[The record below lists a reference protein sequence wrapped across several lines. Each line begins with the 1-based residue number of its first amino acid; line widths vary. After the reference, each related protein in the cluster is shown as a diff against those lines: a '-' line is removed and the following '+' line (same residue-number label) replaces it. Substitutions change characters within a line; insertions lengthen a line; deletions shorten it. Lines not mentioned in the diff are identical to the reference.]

1 MKCRLRVKRKWLNR
15 NGTSVL
21 PSTADMR
28 QLHRHVGFV
37 PIGDKA
43 GSELACLANEI
54 ECCLSQT
61 KSVLVRRVYRLLE
74 RPPENRALP

>member
-37 PIGDKA
+37 PIGDIIIK
-43 GSELACLANEI
+43 
-54 ECCLSQT
+54 
-61 KSVLVRRVYRLLE
+61 
-74 RPPENRALP
+74 